1 MGLLQVGIYP
11 ICQVTSSDHLIERA
25 CKIMSEN
32 SFCYVVKLISLVTIS
47 IVIVEMFLICHVT
60 SREHMFE
67 GLCEFMA
74 GSSSVFDGHWSSAS
88 GDINYLTCHVA
99 LQNSVTEGSRNF
111 KNGSSS
117 WYITTLLSLVAI
129 AIVVVGMFLVCHT
142 INQDH
147 IIKGSGDYNDKRG
160 SQAML
165 SRKTTWSKRH
175 VTLSAVARRGEL
187 PFCRIWWL

>member
-1 MGLLQVGIYP
+1 MG
-11 ICQVTSSDHLIERA
+11 
-25 CKIMSEN
+25 EN
-32 SFCYVVKLISLVTIS
+32 SFCYVIKLISLVTIS
-47 IVIVEMFLICHVT
+47 IVIAEMFLICHAT

-99 LQNSVTEGSRNF
+99 LQNNVTEGSSNF

-117 WYITTLLSLVAI
+117 WHITTLLSLVAI
-129 AIVVVGMFLVCHT
+129 AIVVVGTFLVCHT

-147 IIKGSGDYNDKRG
+147 IIRGSGDYNDKRG

-165 SRKTTWSKRH
+165 
-175 VTLSAVARRGEL
+175 LSYQVWC
-187 PFCRIWWL
+187 P

>member
-1 MGLLQVGIYP
+1 
-11 ICQVTSSDHLIERA
+11 
-25 CKIMSEN
+25 MSEN

-74 GSSSVFDGHWSSAS
+74 GSSSVFNGHWSSAS

-99 LQNSVTEGSRNF
+99 LQNSVTEGSSNF

-165 SRKTTWSKRH
+165 SRKTT
-175 VTLSAVARRGEL
+175 
-187 PFCRIWWL
+187 

>member
-32 SFCYVVKLISLVTIS
+32 SFCYVIKLISLVTIS

-67 GLCEFMA
+67 GLREFMA

-88 GDINYLTCHVA
+88 GDINYLICHVA
-99 LQNSVTEGSRNF
+99 LQNNGTEGSSNF

-175 VTLSAVARRGEL
+175 VTLSAVARRGKL
-187 PFCRIWWL
+187 PFCWIWWL